1 MKGLVLLI
9 GLVAVACVAAV
20 YLATR
25 KPDKQQGARDD
36 NAELAAAPVTSVP
49 GARAGSP
56 APGTSEV
63 RRLVQDAV
71 DRAAPSTDKAHLG
84 AFLDGLLDRARAQ
97 GRITALESEV
107 GREMITRVGGD
118 ADAQLAF
125 AQRLN
130 ALAEE
135 LRREPVPPA
144 PPAGQALDELR
155 AIGERVRGETD
166 TARREALIRG
176 YIQQVA
182 TLPPEEKLQA
192 MTRLNELAGAAAPQ
206 PPSGLDVASQWATVE
221 RAEGPAR
228 QEAIR
233 HLMETVRRLPPKE
246 QIEHTQR
253 LNALVR
259 AGEPA
264 R

>member
-1 MKGLVLLI
+1 MKGLVLLL
-9 GLVAVACVAAV
+9 GLAAVACVTAV

-25 KPDKQQGARDD
+25 RPDKQQGARDD
-36 NAELAAAPVTSVP
+36 SAELAGPPVTPAP

-56 APGTSEV
+56 APVTSEV
-63 RRLVQDAV
+63 RRQVQNEV
-71 DRAAPSTDKAHLG
+71 DRAARSTDKTHL
-84 AFLDGLLDRARAQ
+84 AAYLDGLLDRARAQ

-107 GREMITRVGGD
+107 GREVITRTGGD

-135 LRREPVPPA
+135 LRREPVAPA

-155 AIGERVRGETD
+155 AIGDRVRGETD
-166 TARREALIRG
+166 VARREALIRG

-182 TLPPEEKLQA
+182 TLPPEEKAQA

-206 PPSGLDVASQWATVE
+206 PPSGPDVASQWAAVE
-221 RAEGPAR
+221 HAEGAAR

-233 HLMETVRRLPPKE
+233 RLMETVRRLPPKE
-246 QIEHTQR
+246 QIEQTQR

-259 AGEPA
+259 AAEPA